1 MKNCENYGMKSGVG
15 KHVACVG
22 VGDKK
27 KERKKNG
34 GGILWQIFR
43 GNK

>member
-27 KERKKNG
+27 REEEKWRRNTLAN
-34 GGILWQIFR
+34 IQR
-43 GNK
+43 Q